1 MKFVFFLFGIY
12 LLALSCMPCSDST
25 ETSAGTEVTVSPAG
39 NHEEHSKEACTPFC
53 VCSCCSVS
61 VFYNQPVKITAA
73 KPAIHSTTYFI
84 QQDNNIRTTQN
95 AIWQPPRAI
104 A

>member
-12 LLALSCMPCSDST
+12 LMALSCMPCSDSR
-25 ETSAGTEVTVSPAG
+25 ETSAGNEVTVSAG
-39 NHEEHSKEACTPFC
+39 GMHNEHSNEACTPFC

-61 VFYNQPVKITAA
+61 FFYSQPFKVTTVK
-73 KPAIHSTTYFI
+73 PVIHSTTYFI
-84 QQDNNIRTTQN
+84 RQDNNIRSIQN
-95 AIWQPPRAI
+95 SIWQPPRVI